1 MLKLGNWSSTT
12 TLITLCP
19 QQYRLV
25 LFIIN
30 QSFFKTNYVKLKLMS
45 FGRNSSP
52 GLSKRIAFFL
62 GYAKN
67 IYLRKREMMAIIK
80 VEWENSVE

>member
-1 MLKLGNWSSTT
+1 
-12 TLITLCP
+12 
-19 QQYRLV
+19 
-25 LFIIN
+25 
-30 QSFFKTNYVKLKLMS
+30 MS
-45 FGRNSSP
+45 FERNSSP

-80 VEWENSVE
+80 VEWENSVEWEVTVEFSRCDQMSEKKFFFRLNHEMYVDVL